1 MRLLF
6 MARPY
11 LFPAKPLARI
21 AATGDATFCGVGKVP
36 KNAWVDGLAGFPLSE
51 PDDGDWDR
59 FSVRIV
65 NPFVGL
71 GHFVGVVEV
80 LSGFVFLSLDAGAPS
95 AFPFFLPPLFK
106 RALDIFDGADVTVRT
121 ILSPCAAV
129 CWFFGTA
136 FFPGVLKCFFFVTCS

>member
-1 MRLLF
+1 

-11 LFPAKPLARI
+11 RFPDNPLARR

-36 KNAWVDGLAGFPLSE
+36 TSASVDGLAGFLSE
-51 PDDGDWDR
+51 LDEGDWDR
-59 FSVRIV
+59 FSVRMV
-65 NPFVGL
+65 NSFAGL

-80 LSGFVFLSLDAGAPS
+80 LSGFAFLSVAAS
-95 AFPFFLPPLFK
+95 SSSVFPAFLPPLLR

-136 FFPGVLKCFFFVTCS
+136 FFPGVLKCFFFVTWS